1 LTNSKTEITG
11 HLLDK
16 GYTAMLRRIAALIL
30 LIGFIFVIIN
40 ILFIGINTEISVF
53 IYAIFCVYY
62 LLVINRKTI
71 ILNLKYQIILRIKAI
86 NQKKNSKN

>member
-40 ILFIGINTEISVF
+40 ILFIGINTGISVF

-62 LLVINRKTI
+62 LLVINRKNDNPQPEI
-71 ILNLKYQIILRIKAI
+71 PDNIE
-86 NQKKNSKN
+86 NQSNQPEEKQ